1 VKSSLAKKAA
11 SGLTAASGPIVVI
24 ALWELATRLGGVDP
38 IFLPAPSTVA
48 VTFVGLIL
56 SGELFMHAAYS
67 LGRLLLGYG
76 IAAVSGI
83 GLGLLIG
90 WFRIFHIF
98 FKPLVELI
106 RPISPIALIPLAI
119 LWFGIDW
126 ESKVFV
132 IAMGTFFPILLNTIA
147 GVRNTDQLMIRAARS
162 LGASNLQILRTVA
175 IPSAAPFIHTG
186 LRISLGIGFIVIIAS
201 EMVAAQNGLGWL
213 VLDSQRLYRTDIVF
227 VGIVSVSCLGLLA
240 DYGMSK
246 LGQLLF
252 PWMKTKEVGHV

>member
-1 VKSSLAKKAA
+1 MRKAV
-11 SGLTAASGPIVVI
+11 SWLLAASGPLAVLL
-24 ALWELATRLGGVDP
+24 LWEAATRLGGVDP

-48 VTFVGLIL
+48 VTFVGLL
-56 SGELFMHAAYS
+56 VSGELLVHAMYS
-67 LGRLLLGYG
+67 LARLLAGYG
-76 IAAVSGI
+76 IAAVLGI
-83 GLGLLIG
+83 GLGLLVG
-90 WFRIFHIF
+90 WFRIFNVF
-98 FKPLVELI
+98 FKPLIELT

-162 LGASNLQILRTVA
+162 LGARDLQILRTVA

-213 VLDSQRLYRTDIVF
+213 VLDSQRVYRTDIVF

-246 LGQLLF
+246 LGQILF
-252 PWMKTKEVGHV
+252 PWLKSKEASHV